1 MREGGFLANAP
12 ADYSEFSLIVPTA
25 GDRNLCT
32 QLRLESNAQ
41 KPSRMMITTGF
52 LGFVDDVVEACGD
65 LSLQF
70 SEKSIVFLQIT
81 GGIAGPVTG
90 CLS

>member
-1 MREGGFLANAP
+1 
-12 ADYSEFSLIVPTA
+12 
-25 GDRNLCT
+25 
-32 QLRLESNAQ
+32 
-41 KPSRMMITTGF
+41 MIATGF

-70 SEKSIVFLQIT
+70 SEKSIAFLQIT

-90 CLS
+90 CPA